1 MPASED
7 KIALMF
13 PNLILF
19 TRHFTGRIY
28 TVNNQNFR
36 PPAQGVYHQN
46 LAKQKMRDVFK
57 WVIATFGTC

>member
-1 MPASED
+1 M
-7 KIALMF
+7 KTKLALVF

-19 TRHFTGRIY
+19 TMPFTGKIY
-28 TVNNQNFR
+28 KANNQNFR

-46 LAKQKMRDVFK
+46 LAKLKMRDVFK